1 MPVVTV
7 RSDHL
12 YDRLKGGLIT
22 TMEFLIRKARIGE
35 IKQIHSMIKQFSE
48 TGKILPRSLSELY
61 DQLRDFFVCL
71 DRENDAD
78 LFGMCAMHICWEDIA
93 EIRSL
98 AVLGEYRHQGIGAK
112 LVEACLSEAVT
123 LGIYKVFVLTY
134 SVPFFQKFGFV
145 EIDKSVLPHKV
156 WTDCVKCVRF
166 PDCDETAMLLT
177 I

>member
-1 MPVVTV
+1 M
-7 RSDHL
+7 D
-12 YDRLKGGLIT
+12 Y
-22 TMEFLIRKARIGE
+22 LIRKARIEEG
-35 IKQIHSMIKQFSE
+35 KRIHSLIKEFSQ
-48 TGKILPRSLSELY
+48 TGNILPRSLSELY

-71 DRENDAD
+71 DKEDETR
-78 LFGMCAMHICWEDIA
+78 LIGICAMHICWEDIA

-98 AVLGEYRHQGIGAK
+98 AVLSEYRNQGIGAR

-134 SVPFFQKFGFV
+134 DGPFFGKFGFQ
-145 EIDKSVLPHKV
+145 EIDKTVLPHKV
-156 WTDCVKCVRF
+156 WTDCLKCVKF